1 MFVFLSK
8 LLPILVYPLGLAC
21 LLILLAVFLRGR
33 ARLQR
38 AALLAA
44 LLLLWVGGN
53 RWAAAGL
60 ARSLE
65 SRYPAPDPI
74 PEAPA
79 IVLMGGGTEIHEAPR
94 AMVEVNSAGDRV
106 IYAARLYR
114 EGKAEHILVSG
125 GYLNW
130 EPRPTTPA
138 QDMADLLEWLGVHR
152 EAIWLQDRSQNTA
165 EDAQYSAQILK
176 EKGVGRI
183 LLVTSAWHMPRA
195 LRLFEAQGLEVIPVP
210 SDYNVTERMWRTMLH
225 SDWRTMMLNTLPNV
239 GNLGLTTRMLKE
251 YFGLFVYGLRGWGS

>member
-1 MFVFLSK
+1 MFVFFSK
-8 LLPILVYPLGLAC
+8 FLPALVYPLGLAC
-21 LLILLAVFLRGR
+21 LLILLAIFLRSR

-65 SRYPAPDPI
+65 SRYPAPDPV
-74 PEAPA
+74 PDAPA
-79 IVLMGGGTEIHEAPR
+79 IVLLGGGTETYEAPR

-125 GYLNW
+125 GHLEW
-130 EPRPTTPA
+130 ERRPTTPA
-138 QDMADLLEWLGVHR
+138 QDMADLLEWMGVPPQ
-152 EAIWLQDRSQNTA
+152 AIWLQDRSQNTY
-165 EDAQYSAQILK
+165 EDAQFSAGILK

-210 SDYNVTERMWRTMLH
+210 SDYNVTERMWREMLH
-225 SDWRTMMLNTLPNV
+225 SDWRSMALNTLPSV
-239 GNLGLTTRMLKE
+239 GSLGLTTRMLKE
-251 YFGLFVYGLRGWGS
+251 YFGLFVYGLRGWIK